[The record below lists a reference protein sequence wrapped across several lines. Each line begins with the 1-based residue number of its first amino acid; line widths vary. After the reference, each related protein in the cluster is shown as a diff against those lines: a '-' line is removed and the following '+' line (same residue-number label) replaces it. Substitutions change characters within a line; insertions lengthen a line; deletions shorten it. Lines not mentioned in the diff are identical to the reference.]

1 MTEALVPLVTIVTPV
16 RNGVRFLAETLASV
30 RGQDYRPIE
39 HIVVDGGSTDGTLE
53 LIRRAPEIRWI
64 SEPDQ
69 GLYDAINKGLRMAKG
84 DILAYQNADDR
95 YVVPDAVTA
104 AVGHLRAHPDV
115 DVVYGDYRLIDEVGR
130 PLGTRRVTARPF
142 SVSRLRRG
150 NFIPP
155 HAAFVRRRVV
165 TEEGHWLDP
174 TLSFPGD
181 WDWFLGMAQ
190 AGKRFGPLPKVLA
203 EFRVHDAS
211 ITRTIGWRTILREWR
226 RVCRKRRT
234 SFPLLV
240 LNELVWAGVRR
251 RLGLPV

>member
-1 MTEALVPLVTIVTPV
+1 MAKIPPLVTIVTPV

-30 RGQDYRPIE
+30 RAQDHRPIE
-39 HIVVDGGSTDGTLE
+39 HVVVDGGSTDGTLE
-53 LIRRAPEIRWI
+53 LLRDSPDIRWI

-95 YVVPDAVTA
+95 YVAPDAVSA
-104 AVGHLRAHPDV
+104 AVDHLLVHPEV
-115 DVVYGDYRLIDEVGR
+115 DVAYGDYRLIDEAGR
-130 PLGTRRVTARPF
+130 PLGTRCVTARPF
-142 SVSRLRRG
+142 SLRRLRRG

-165 TEEGHWLDP
+165 VEEGHWLDP
-174 TLSFPGD
+174 TLRFPGD

-190 AGKRFGPLPKVLA
+190 AGKRFSPIPKVLA
-203 EFRVHDAS
+203 EFRVHERS
-211 ITRTIGWRTILREWR
+211 ITQTIGWGTILREWR
-226 RVCRKRRT
+226 LVCHKRRT

-240 LNELVWAGVRR
+240 LNEVVWAGLRR
-251 RLGLPV
+251 RLGLPL